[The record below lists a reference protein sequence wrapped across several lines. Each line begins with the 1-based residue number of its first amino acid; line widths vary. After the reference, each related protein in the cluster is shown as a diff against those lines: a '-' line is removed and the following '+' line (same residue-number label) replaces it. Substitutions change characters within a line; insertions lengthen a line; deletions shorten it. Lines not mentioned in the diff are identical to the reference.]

1 MTPPIATSRVVVGRT
16 SKSAESFCASMMEG
30 ITTIKAFCAAPN
42 VPDEKSANKTTT
54 TQKRRRDDEDATGPR
69 DHGCSPTAT
78 NTTATQS
85 RGGGGGQN
93 LFKRGGAKATKYSE
107 LLEQEKPDAKLPT
120 REELRVKTTEQS
132 LEQFDV
138 LVNAWSRQ
146 RKVSTNNIAVAI
158 WDKKLKLAKLV
169 KQKGKSLSKF
179 GYSANARM
187 TGGTTQTQT
196 QTQTTTD
203 NGGGTVYLFP
213 EEIAFL
219 VETERVCLFW
229 QARGRGL
236 EPASVKSIHGM
247 LKECGVSMETYV
259 TYAQLCRIGYVA
271 RRFGAPWVVPERVK
285 AKARKKRENETYLH
299 RKMAGEGDWVFRGV
313 DNNRTGRC
321 DIDEEKEEK
330 EEEDDDGKMELD
342 DGGTT
347 VATSDNKNDVN
358 VAIEEKVKVDEEET
372 VELQNYPGSRPW
384 FFWSGSK
391 YHPWLGPEIHALCAR
406 TQKRMAEERRK
417 RETEKETLRREEEK
431 QELNKISD
439 GGRTWPTFDVWRPNG
454 NFKKS
459 SPGEP
464 DFRIAV
470 CLGRP
475 PHGKE
480 AELLWKRS
488 KNVKLKIA
496 NVESGAIMLFDLEA
510 GLAR

>member
-1 MTPPIATSRVVVGRT
+1 MTPPIATS
-16 SKSAESFCASMMEG
+16 SEEHSSSAKSFCASMVEG
-30 ITTIKAFCAAPN
+30 TTTIKEAFCAAPN
-42 VPDEKSANKTTT
+42 VPDEKSDEKTM

-69 DHGCSPTAT
+69 DHGCSLTAT

-85 RGGGGGQN
+85 RGGGGGGQN

-179 GYSANARM
+179 GYFANARM
-187 TGGTTQTQT
+187 TGGTTET

-342 DGGTT
+342 GGGTT